1 MNDSTSA
8 NKTQDPKTLRQMA
21 DAPTTPPPLGQC
33 ALIIIDAQH
42 EYLDGHV
49 TLPNIDQALGKIQEL
64 LTAAR
69 KLGRPIIHVA
79 HVGAN
84 GGLFDPD
91 VGGRIIEQVEP
102 HDGEIVVTKTLPN
115 SFANTTLRDEIAKLD
130 DPHLILCGFMTHMC
144 ISSTARAALD
154 LGLSTTVISDASGT
168 RSLPT
173 VEDGAETLSHQT
185 LHQASLAALA
195 DRFSFVATTA
205 QVVPGS

>member
-1 MNDSTSA
+1 
-8 NKTQDPKTLRQMA
+8 MA
-21 DAPTTPPPLGQC
+21 GAPASPPPLDQC

-49 TLPNIDQALGKIQEL
+49 VLPHIDQALGKIEEL
-64 LTAAR
+64 LAAAR
-69 KLGRPIIHVA
+69 SLGRPIIHIA
-79 HVGAN
+79 HIGAS
-84 GGLFDPD
+84 GGLFDPA

-102 HDGEIVVTKTLPN
+102 LDGEIVVTKTLPN
-115 SFANTTLRDEIAKLD
+115 SFANTTLRDEVAKLD

-154 LGLSTTVISDASGT
+154 LGFSTTVISDASGT
-168 RSLPT
+168 RSLPAT
-173 VEDGAETLSHQT
+173 DDGAEALTHQA

-205 QVVPGS
+205 QVVPRS